1 MTTSSSSSVS
11 QNLPKSSWVTG
22 CAVTALV
29 ILFAI
34 LGIFDFVYGSIFA
47 YVFSSAHILSPINIA
62 IVFIIACDCFIYFF
76 LVFRIK
82 RQHWLISLA
91 LLAVVWLVLPVSLRL
106 LINISTARVRIDGYS
121 MGATLPNG
129 SYILTDKLA
138 YQKNNPQRGD
148 LVLFSFPLEPNQDLI
163 KRVVGLPGESIEV
176 KEGIVTINGTP
187 LDEPYIAAQPL
198 YNGTWVVPEGQY
210 FVLGDNRNESKD
222 SHEWGFLPLENI
234 IAKAVWIY
242 YPVADFGKID
252 DVDFP
257 P

>member
-1 MTTSSSSSVS
+1 MTTSSSSPVV
-11 QNLPKSSWVTG
+11 QNHPKSSWFTG
-22 CAVTALV
+22 CVVTTLV
-29 ILFAI
+29 ILFVI
-34 LGIFDFVYGSIFA
+34 LGIFDFVSGSIFA
-47 YVFSSAHILSPINIA
+47 YVFSAAHILSPINIA
-62 IVFIIACDCFIYFF
+62 IVFIIACNCFIYFF

-82 RQHWLISLA
+82 RQRWFISVA
-91 LLAVVWLVLPVSLRL
+91 LLALVWFILPLSLRIL
-106 LINISTARVRIDGYS
+106 LNISTARVRNDGYS
-121 MGATLPNG
+121 MGTTLPNQ
-129 SYILTDKLA
+129 SYILTDRLA
-138 YQKNNPQRGD
+138 YQKNEPQRGD
-148 LVLFSFPLEPNQDLI
+148 IVVFSFPLDPKQDLI

-176 KEGIVTINGTP
+176 KEGIVIINGTP

-222 SHEWGFLPLENI
+222 SHEWGFLPRENI

-242 YPVADFGKID
+242 YPIADFGKID